1 MFHKICLAV
10 LCCVLLPAP
19 LLVSAQSYPSKP
31 VRIIVPFSAG
41 SASDIVARII
51 GQRLAEDLGQPVI
64 VDNKPGAI
72 GTLGASL
79 AAKAPPD
86 GYTISLGASG
96 THGSSV
102 SLFNKLPYDPVKDF
116 APITLIGYIPF
127 ALVCGNDLPEDSLQ
141 ELVTSVK
148 ANPGKRTLGAA
159 SGVSRLFG
167 ELFKMTAAADMA
179 IVPYKSVSPAFI
191 DLISGRLDCMFE
203 TVPASLPQIK
213 AGRLKALVVT
223 SSKRSALLPNI
234 PTIAESGYPGFE
246 ANVWTGFFA
255 PAGTP
260 KEIIAKLN
268 TVIVRV
274 LQLQEIREKMMEN
287 GTEAAVSTPEQLG
300 NMVKLEVA
308 KWARVV
314 EKANLPK
321 VD

>member
-1 MFHKICLAV
+1 MFHRICLAA
-10 LCCVLLPAP
+10 LCCVLFSAP
-19 LLVSAQSYPSKP
+19 LLVSAQSYPNKP

-51 GQRLAEDLGQPVI
+51 SQRLAEHLGQPVI

-72 GTLGASL
+72 GTIGANL

-127 ALVCGNDLPEDSLQ
+127 ALVAGNELPENSLQ
-141 ELVTSVK
+141 ELVASVK

-159 SGVSRLFG
+159 SGVGRLFG
-167 ELFKMTAAADMA
+167 ELFKMTAAADMT
-179 IVPYKSVSPAFI
+179 IIPYKSVSPAFI

-203 TVPASLPQIK
+203 TVAASIPQIK
-213 AGRLKALVVT
+213 AGRLKALVVS
-223 SSKRSALLPNI
+223 SSKRSALLPQI

-246 ANVWTGFFA
+246 ANVWTAFFA

-274 LQLQEIREKMMEN
+274 LQLQEVREKMMES

-300 NMVKLEVA
+300 EMVKLEIA

-314 EKANLPK
+314 KEANLPK

>member
-1 MFHKICLAV
+1 
-10 LCCVLLPAP
+10 
-19 LLVSAQSYPSKP
+19 
-31 VRIIVPFSAG
+31 
-41 SASDIVARII
+41 
-51 GQRLAEDLGQPVI
+51 
-64 VDNKPGAI
+64 
-72 GTLGASL
+72 
-79 AAKAPPD
+79 
-86 GYTISLGASG
+86 
-96 THGSSV
+96 
-102 SLFNKLPYDPVKDF
+102 
-116 APITLIGYIPF
+116 
-127 ALVCGNDLPEDSLQ
+127 
-141 ELVTSVK
+141 
-148 ANPGKRTLGAA
+148 
-159 SGVSRLFG
+159 
-167 ELFKMTAAADMA
+167 MTAAADMA